1 MIKKRIEALIG
12 HVDDATFNAALKM
25 TEDDIRANR
34 INFNLKTNIE
44 DFIMILI
51 NSIKILRKR

>member
-12 HVDDATFNAALKM
+12 RVDDATFNAALKM

-34 INFNLKTNIE
+34 INFKLKTNIE
-44 DFIMILI
+44 DFP
-51 NSIKILRKR
+51 SKF